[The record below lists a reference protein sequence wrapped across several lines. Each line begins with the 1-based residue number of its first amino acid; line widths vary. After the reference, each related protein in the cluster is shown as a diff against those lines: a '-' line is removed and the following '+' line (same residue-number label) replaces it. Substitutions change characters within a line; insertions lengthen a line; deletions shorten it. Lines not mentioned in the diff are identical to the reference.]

1 MSAPAQPA
9 PAQPAAVQPATVQ
22 DTVGQRLAECKR
34 IVRLTTLIGAGL
46 LAEVTVFNA
55 LHPDTAKAALFE
67 ALFVT
72 FFIAPGLFAALARGG
87 CEWQVVLIEFLK
99 AAGTI
104 NDSMPLSDAVR
115 KSNNTIKQVIPW
127 ETREYN
133 AAVGLIV
140 LPGIILLLLVWFSFF
155 WPKPAEVQSQAP
167 IRPGVSRLA
176 PTGSVAPPVHKA
188 QLATAPSSSITRA
201 GSTTPAGSIN
211 PTPADS
217 ITPPPHKAQFPP

>member
-1 MSAPAQPA
+1 
-9 PAQPAAVQPATVQ
+9 VQ

-55 LHPDTAKAALFE
+55 LHPNTAGAALFE
-67 ALFVT
+67 ALFAT
-72 FFIAPGLFAALARGG
+72 FFLATGLFAALARGG
-87 CEWQVVLIEFLK
+87 CEWQVDLIEFLK

-104 NDSMPLSDAVR
+104 DDSMAIGDAVL
-115 KSNNTIKQVIPW
+115 KSRNTIKKDIPW
-127 ETREYN
+127 ETLEYN

-140 LPGIILLLLVWFSFF
+140 LPGIILLLLAWFSFF

-167 IRPGVSRLA
+167 IRPGVSSLA
-176 PTGSVAPPVHKA
+176 PTGSLAPPVHKA
-188 QLATAPSSSITRA
+188 PLATAPSSSMTPA

-211 PTPADS
+211 PAPAGA
-217 ITPPPHKAQFPP
+217 ITPPPRKAQFPP